1 MSIVIGG
8 ILWAKN
14 LTPRDVSNDGMAK
27 VWEGVRDVCR
37 SVNMIRELDIE
48 MGRVDDF

>member
-8 ILWAKN
+8 ILWAKV
-14 LTPRDVSNDGMAK
+14 LTPRELSNDSMAK
-27 VWEGVRDVCR
+27 VWEGVRDIFR
-37 SVNMIRELDIE
+37 SANMIRELDIK